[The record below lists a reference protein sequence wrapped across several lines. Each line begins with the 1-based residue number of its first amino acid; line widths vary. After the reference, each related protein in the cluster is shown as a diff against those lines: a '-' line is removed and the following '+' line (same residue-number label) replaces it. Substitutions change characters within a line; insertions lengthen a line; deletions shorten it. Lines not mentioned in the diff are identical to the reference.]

1 MPQLG
6 KRFSLVG
13 PGTIMSPCAVTVMAE
28 GSHVSLV
35 GDMVSP
41 HGEPPHSSSFVVSG
55 SSTVFVEGRPVTL
68 QGSPTSCGHPV
79 TTGAITVL
87 AF

>member
-13 PGTIMSPCAVTVMAE
+13 PGMVTGPCAATVMAE
-28 GSHVSLV
+28 GMSVSTI
-35 GDMVSP
+35 GDLVSP
-41 HGEPPHSSSFVVSG
+41 HGEPPHTSSFVISG
-55 SSTVFVEGRPVTL
+55 SFSVFAEGKPVTIVT
-68 QGSPTSCGHPV
+68 SPTSCGHTV
-79 TTGAITVL
+79 SFGAISVF

>member
-28 GSHVSLV
+28 GTHVSLV
-35 GDMVSP
+35 GDLVSP
-41 HGEPPHSSSFVVSG
+41 HGEPPHTSSFVVAG
-55 SSTVFVEGRPVTL
+55 SSTVFCEGKPVTL
-68 QGSPTSCGHPV
+68 QGSATSCGHTV
-79 TTGAITVL
+79 NTGAITVL